1 MKTMRLRHPL
11 GALGLVTTIALSAPS
26 QAALDGKT
34 DLICSVTDVIGCPD
48 AGACVQGQARNF
60 DLPQFIAVD
69 FATKQVRATNEG
81 GEKIVSPFTDHQETR
96 NQLIMQSVENGHG
109 WTVSIDRRD
118 GRMTTSTTGEDVSY
132 ILFGACIA
140 P

>member
-1 MKTMRLRHPL
+1 L
-11 GALGLVTTIALSAPS
+11 GALGLVTAIALSAPS

-48 AGACVQGQARNF
+48 AGTCVQGQARNF

-69 FATKQVRATNEG
+69 FANKQVRATIEG
-81 GEKIVSPFTDHQETR
+81 GENVVSPFTDHQETR